1 MGGLFCGWF
10 SCFGGSCVWRGV
22 DGRGADGFL
31 VRVILLSP
39 NSLAGCVH
47 SRSLIAV
54 VC

>member
-1 MGGLFCGWF
+1 MGGLVGGWF
-10 SCFGGSCVWRGV
+10 SVWGERLVWGWTV
-22 DGRGADGFL
+22 EGRAFL

-39 NSLAGCVH
+39 NSLASRIH